1 MTGCDVFQYLFLIR
15 KTIYR
20 KHFGTLSANTR
31 LHRLHHWCYGALV
44 IVKESAMGRLTI
56 SLSDERHL
64 ALKEAAARQ
73 HKSIR
78 EIIENSLDCYGIKTR
93 KSARDYVAMAR
104 VNSGLSEAEAMA
116 VAIQETQAIRQR

>member
-1 MTGCDVFQYLFLIR
+1 
-15 KTIYR
+15 
-20 KHFGTLSANTR
+20 
-31 LHRLHHWCYGALV
+31 
-44 IVKESAMGRLTI
+44 MGRLTI

-93 KSARDYVAMAR
+93 KAARDYVAMAR

>member
-1 MTGCDVFQYLFLIR
+1 
-15 KTIYR
+15 
-20 KHFGTLSANTR
+20 
-31 LHRLHHWCYGALV
+31 
-44 IVKESAMGRLTI
+44 MGRLTI

-78 EIIENSLDCYGIKTR
+78 EIIENSLDYYGIKTK

-104 VNSGLSEAEAMA
+104 RRRSQISYPLFTNDLRVMSKLVKSL
-116 VAIQETQAIRQR
+116 